1 MWLDGFPIPSV
12 LLPPRFKELVGE
24 VSIANPEAQ
33 VEIVARLELDRHGP
47 EREDLLMQTAV
58 VPVDQVS
65 DLRELRRKC
74 EFSHVSSSL
83 SGVERYGEAAEF
95 SPSIGGHDYL
105 VASWGSNSFFT
116 YNLSEKVWMGL
127 GLSARTLGGDHQS
140 IVYDDL
146 VLPLMGVA
154 RGEASSQYY
163 YQSSRDVTWTIRND
177 YVRRYLWMRGAMG
190 VRVFYYSKLL
200 PPKAEL
206 LKVLGGKNRFGQEA
220 EDGRYELDL
229 LVDDH
234 GVLMQVWGV
243 APVLAP
249 QLCAVADAEALIW
262 PGFEGPMT
270 SERARGPFAEPAMV
284 HLSDEF
290 LDRYEQDAMFDS
302 GAVQAGAHW
311 YVGPRYGGQWAF
323 SDCVRV
329 GRNAIRVP
337 LRKLYEGLPDRE
349 IIHAHRFALGPA
361 AVAAIKPDQPHVA
374 ELTKRIVAALLDLGE
389 CVAALG
395 DRIGVVVD
403 ADHFLRLS
411 RTDIVANQ
419 WLNYPELRRLSR
431 VAPLNM
437 TQSAFLSR
445 CKSLSE
451 LIGRLS
457 GKPLK
462 AILRH
467 CGCSAEDLRNLRS
480 LRLLQAILTIS
491 QEINACGGDWTSL
504 QGSSAE
510 VDWKANNP
518 DMTPIVMVNEL
529 RNAEAHEN
537 LENIMEAIAALDI
550 DTAFLNE
557 GYGAALDHVFH
568 RCAETLQLVS
578 DQLRGLLA
586 D

>member
-1 MWLDGFPIPSV
+1 MWLDGFPVPLD
-12 LLPPRFKELVGE
+12 LLPQRFKDLVGE
-24 VSIANPEAQ
+24 VSTADSEAQ
-33 VEIVARLELDRHGP
+33 VAVVARLELDRHGP

-58 VPVDQVS
+58 VPVDRVN
-65 DLRELRRKC
+65 DLGELRRNC
-74 EFSHVSSSL
+74 DFSHVSSSL
-83 SGVERYGEAAEF
+83 SGVEQYGEAAEF

-177 YVRRYLWMRGAMG
+177 YLRRYLWMRGAMG
-190 VRVFYYSKLL
+190 VRAFYYCKLL
-200 PPKAEL
+200 PPRADL
-206 LKVLGGKNRFGQEA
+206 LKVLEGRKRFGQEA

-229 LVDDH
+229 LVEDN

-270 SERARGPFAEPAMV
+270 RKRARGLFREPAMV
-284 HLSDEF
+284 FLSDEF

-302 GAVQAGAHW
+302 DAVKAGPDW

-361 AVAAIKPDQPHVA
+361 AVAAIDADRPHVA
-374 ELTKRIVAALLDLGE
+374 ELTKRIVDALLDLGRS
-389 CVAALG
+389 VTALCERLG
-395 DRIGVVVD
+395 IDID
-403 ADHFLRLS
+403 ADDFLRLS

-457 GKPLK
+457 QKPLK

-467 CGCSAEDLRNLRS
+467 CGCSAEDLRELRS

-491 QEINACGGDWTSL
+491 QEINARGGDWGSL
-504 QGSSAE
+504 QGSSSE
-510 VDWKANNP
+510 VDWKVNNP
-518 DMTPIVMVNEL
+518 GMTPIVVVNDL

-537 LENIMEAIAALDI
+537 FENIMAAITALDF
-550 DTAFLNE
+550 DTALLNE
-557 GYGAALDHVFH
+557 GYGTALDHVFR
-568 RCAETLQLVS
+568 RCAETLRLLS
-578 DQLRGLLA
+578 DQLGRLLS